1 MLPVNLLNA
10 LKEYALA
17 QRTPL
22 PVATVDAVAKTGQQ
36 FELGQKLQGSVQAQ
50 VAPNVFKVNVSGQ
63 LVQMQL
69 PPSIRSGDTVALQV
83 IALQPRLTFSMVN
96 SATPLSTPEQ
106 LGAMARMPVATPD
119 AIAKAGQQ
127 LELGQKLQ
135 GSVQAQVSANVFKV
149 SVSGQLVQ
157 MELPPTTRSGD
168 TVAVQVTALQPRLA
182 FSMVNSATPLA
193 TPEQLGS
200 TARML
205 SSMSQQSP
213 EKAYVRA
220 AQSAPLWS
228 TPQPPESKQLA
239 GMLKEALGNSGLFY
253 ESHQAQ
259 WLGGAR
265 STAQLMHEPQ
275 NLTPEQAR
283 AVAVPNTVNKGA
295 VPGDTAA
302 KTVAAGDTT
311 DKTVVAGDTASKAVL
326 TGDAASKSVMANDN
340 ARPAV
345 ITRNAADANASTQP
359 NTPSLSEGKTLGIP
373 DHLQPLVQQQLNAL
387 ETRQMLW
394 QGNVWPG
401 QDMQWEVHEQ
411 VSQTPATEQQRQWV
425 TQIQL
430 DLPNLGAV
438 TATLRFNGA
447 GLSLKL
453 NADTPQTRAVLGNA
467 STRLVSALSD
477 AGIPVLS
484 TQVSNDKQP

>member
-22 PVATVDAVAKTGQQ
+22 PVLPAADAATKSGPQ
-36 FELGQKLQGSVQAQ
+36 FDLGQKLQGSVQAQ

-63 LVQMQL
+63 LVQMEL

-96 SATPLSTPEQ
+96 SANPLSTPEQ
-106 LGAMARMPVATPD
+106 LGAT
-119 AIAKAGQQ
+119 AK
-127 LELGQKLQ
+127 L
-135 GSVQAQVSANVFKV
+135 
-149 SVSGQLVQ
+149 
-157 MELPPTTRSGD
+157 
-168 TVAVQVTALQPRLA
+168 
-182 FSMVNSATPLA
+182 
-193 TPEQLGS
+193 
-200 TARML
+200 L
-205 SSMSQQSP
+205 SSMSQQAP

-220 AQSAPLWS
+220 TQSAPLWEA
-228 TPQPPESKQLA
+228 PRAPESKQLA

-253 ESHQAQ
+253 EAHQAQ
-259 WLGGAR
+259 WLEGAR

-275 NLTPEQAR
+275 NLTPQQAR
-283 AVAVPNTVNKGA
+283 TVAGTPADKAAAT
-295 VPGDTAA
+295 GDTAG
-302 KTVAAGDTT
+302 KAATGNADS
-311 DKTVVAGDTASKAVL
+311 KAVVAGDAAGKAVM
-326 TGDAASKSVMANDN
+326 TGDAASKAVLADDN
-340 ARPAV
+340 ANPRV
-345 ITRNAADANASTQP
+345 IIGNAADTNSP
-359 NTPSLSEGKTLGIP
+359 PPSGTTSLPDGKISSIP

-411 VSQTPATEQQRQWV
+411 APQTPDMAGQRQWV

-438 TATLRFNGA
+438 AATLRLNSA
-447 GLSLKL
+447 GLSLTL
-453 NADTPQTRAVLGNA
+453 NADTPQTRAVLGGA

-484 TQVSNDKQP
+484 TQVTDEPRNKP